1 MLGEIKSAATQLSSV
16 SDTPCVLELHPTS
29 YGLADVLFPAA
40 PPAPRGARLVLGV
53 VGMSESRDEDQ
64 EAIVSR
70 GSENS
75 ATESSSS
82 QPGSALSAVVRPS
95 GHNRM
100 HNLPPQKRR
109 GNKAVRNRS
118 LLTAAGWTMIDRTHE
133 CG

>member
-1 MLGEIKSAATQLSSV
+1 MVRKTQRPNRARYSREA
-16 SDTPCVLELHPTS
+16 PCPT
-29 YGLADVLFPAA
+29 G
-40 PPAPRGARLVLGV
+40 R
-53 VGMSESRDEDQ
+53 
-64 EAIVSR
+64 
-70 GSENS
+70 
-75 ATESSSS
+75 
-82 QPGSALSAVVRPS
+82 VRPS

>member
-16 SDTPCVLELHPTS
+16 SDTSSVLELHPTS

-40 PPAPRGARLVLGV
+40 PPAPRGARLVLGI
-53 VGMSESRDEDQ
+53 VGISESTDEDQ
-64 EAIVSR
+64 EAILSR
-70 GSENS
+70 GSEIS

-82 QPGSALSAVVRPS
+82 QPGSALSGVVRPS

-100 HNLPPQKRR
+100 HLPPQKRR
-109 GNKAVRNRS
+109 GNKALRNRS
-118 LLTAAGWTMIDRTHE
+118 LLTAAGWTVIDRTHE

>member
-16 SDTPCVLELHPTS
+16 SDTSSVLELHPTS

-40 PPAPRGARLVLGV
+40 PPAPQGARLVLGV

-118 LLTAAGWTMIDRTHE
+118 LLTAAGWTMIDRIHE